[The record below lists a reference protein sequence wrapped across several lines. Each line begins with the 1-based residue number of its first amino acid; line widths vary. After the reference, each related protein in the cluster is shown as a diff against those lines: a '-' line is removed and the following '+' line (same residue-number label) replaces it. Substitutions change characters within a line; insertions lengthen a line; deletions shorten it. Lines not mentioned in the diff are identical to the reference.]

1 MKKVLYF
8 FFFVIPFLPVFAFL
22 KTETINYSA
31 YYAIILLVYTVFY
44 VLTKWKV
51 KFDSNLL
58 FWLWYLFITVIS
70 WPISF
75 IIKKYSYLTYPF
87 TAISLYVLLKYYS
100 NAFDYKIFIQFFIAT
115 AIVQAFLGISQS
127 FFGFPMFENI
137 TMSVYESNRNYL
149 AYIFPSLSQ
158 IVRQGTGTYDH
169 FNGLASYL
177 ALAVPISYGIWKT
190 KPTKLKYI
198 ILAIITFGL
207 ITTYSRGSLIGSIL
221 GIYFILFIKAKKKS
235 VFIIVT
241 AIIAVML
248 VILLSTAIMSYYQS
262 TQNFSIREYTW
273 IFTIQEAMNQP
284 IKLIYGFGPFYF
296 HEKFLGMAGT
306 ITNLHSG
313 QLQIFLEEGAIGF
326 LLFMLLFINAIKRA
340 FRYKNNIA
348 IVSITGGLIAFFVS
362 QLFDNAYFGNTGI
375 LWFSFLAIVFSI
387 GEENIFALKLN
398 NNK

>member
-1 MKKVLYF
+1 MKKALYF

-44 VLTKWKV
+44 VLIKWKV
-51 KFDSNLL
+51 KLDSNLL

-75 IIKKYSYLTYPF
+75 IFKNYGYLTFPS
-87 TAISLYVLLKYYS
+87 TAFSLYVLLKYYS
-100 NAFDYKIFIQFFIAT
+100 NEFDYKIFIQFFIAA
-115 AIVQAFLGISQS
+115 AILQAILGISQS

-137 TMSVYESNRNYL
+137 TMMVYESDRNYL
-149 AYIFPSLSQ
+149 AYIFPSFSQ
-158 IVRQGTGTYDH
+158 IVRQGTGTYEQ

-198 ILAIITFGL
+198 ILAIITLGL
-207 ITTYSRGSLIGSIL
+207 ITTFSRGSLIGTIL
-221 GIYFILFIKAKKKS
+221 GIYFILFIKAKKKNI
-235 VFIIVT
+235 FIIVT
-241 AIIAVML
+241 VITAVML
-248 VILLSTAIMSYYQS
+248 VILLSSAVMSYYQS
-262 TQNFSIREYTW
+262 TENFSIREYTW
-273 IFTIQEAMNQP
+273 IFAFQEAMNQP

-296 HEKFLGMAGT
+296 HEKVLGMAGT

-326 LLFMLLFINAIKRA
+326 LLFMLLFIRAIKRA
-340 FRYKNNIA
+340 FRYKDNIA

-387 GEENIFALKLN
+387 GEDNVFALKLN
-398 NNK
+398 NKK